1 MLTISYHIRW
11 DLTNMNFIIIWH
23 DYLLNP
29 NTLATLKVSYI
40 PILETYVGFSR
51 FINIWMLTPVLGI
64 GKILGRQLD

>member
-51 FINIWMLTPVLGI
+51 FINIWMLTHVLGI